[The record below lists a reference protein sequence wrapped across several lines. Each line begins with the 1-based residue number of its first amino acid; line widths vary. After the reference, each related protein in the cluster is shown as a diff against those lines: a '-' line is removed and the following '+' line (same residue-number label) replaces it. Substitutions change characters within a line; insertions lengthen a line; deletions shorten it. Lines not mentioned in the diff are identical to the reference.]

1 MRTAPMTYDKTVVS
15 LEHIILRGLK
25 SIRCEHFNNR
35 KALAKR
41 LGLPVTVIINF
52 ERRKR
57 RLLAAELFVLSF
69 ALNRN
74 PEWVVQEIM
83 RRFEPEIAQWR
94 KEAGL

>member
-1 MRTAPMTYDKTVVS
+1 MNSPTTYDKTVVS

-25 SIRCEHFNNR
+25 SIRREHFNNR

-52 ERRKR
+52 ERRHR

-74 PEWVVQEIM
+74 PEWVVHEIL
-83 RRFEPEIAQWR
+83 RRYETEIAQWR
-94 KEAGL
+94 RESGF